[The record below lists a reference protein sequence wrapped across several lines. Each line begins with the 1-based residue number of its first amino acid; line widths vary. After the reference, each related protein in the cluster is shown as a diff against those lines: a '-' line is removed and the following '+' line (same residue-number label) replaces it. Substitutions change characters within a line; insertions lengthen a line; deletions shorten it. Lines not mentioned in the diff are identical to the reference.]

1 MAQIT
6 ELTNTGDL
14 DTGAGSEIDLADT
27 AGDEETTPNGPLL
40 DLPPKDAAKRVIA
53 MRKLRNRTR
62 KRRAAEA
69 MRVVYW
75 RKGYRFVSLTGDE
88 DRGSWKATIPMG
100 SSKQP
105 PNPNK
110 IDRLIRRVISVI
122 TADKPVPKAIPERDD
137 DTAIAAAEMS
147 TSVLKVET
155 GPNALNFPRLLRRLM
170 DKSCTFRS
178 GFVFFYI
185 DPKGGGHRPL
195 AMMAHPDAAHMAD
208 ATQDPMTGAPA
219 DPEQLA
225 ERYVMADGSLTDD
238 STQAAPQ
245 WLPKTK
251 HRLLTPQHVD
261 LIPETADSVDEA
273 DGVTI
278 QLYCTLGELRTQF
291 PDFFESLDPGDLK
304 KLVTYKPED
313 WKQYLPREMRSE
325 WVEPKVNEKQEYDD
339 DVIVFPVYTFYKQC
353 NEYPCGAFVVT
364 VGDQLRVHA
373 EKWCQPVE
381 LPDGSS
387 KIEYL
392 EIPVAQCRCLDD
404 DVDDENTGVALGEKL
419 GPMDEIRATILGY
432 ALDYLFR
439 FGNPQPYLPIG
450 TTVQPKQ
457 LVYRT
462 GDPIYVPAGGQVFYE
477 EVPEFPHKISE
488 MGAEMSNE
496 MDDESNLQQ
505 AAQGVE
511 APSVKS
517 GIHAETI
524 VSQANVAL
532 SQMRENAANCYT
544 RMCMIVLQL
553 WRVFYDIEQQ
563 IDVKGEDG
571 AWQRDA
577 WIGTD
582 LGSTKLVEIE
592 EGSFTMQSPQQKQA
606 TADRWMAAGIL
617 KPDAYEQI
625 ITNSIAP
632 ELGVQTNPDRARIMR
647 QLEQWRKGPTPADV
661 QAYQVYVQAYQLYQ
675 QQLQA
680 YQLEQQQ
687 MALESQRQAAAAG
700 GPVATPAPQQPAP
713 QPPPPLVLPGDP
725 FATNQLA
732 CDQEQDAAEVRWRAL
747 RRFMPTNGF
756 GGKPQFW
763 QQALTAEYERMR
775 LGAGKLTVAEMSQ
788 MQMRAAQLKLEI
800 AQTPKVEIRDTKAD
814 PTTVG
819 PDIQAA
825 EASYQG
831 AAEPNVQLAQSGM
844 PFLAPQPPWVPPTNT
859 QAGHPGAQTP
869 AASAPAEPPTAPA
882 PAHPIVRIPPRPI
895 PTAPPHAHAG

>member
-40 DLPPKDAAKRVIA
+40 DLLPKEAARRVVA

-110 IDRLIRRVISVI
+110 IDRLIRRCISVI
-122 TADKPVPKAIPERDD
+122 TADKPVPKAIPARDD

-170 DKSCTFRS
+170 DKSCTFRT
-178 GFVFFYI
+178 GFVLFYI
-185 DPKGGGHRPL
+185 DPKGGGHRPM
-195 AMMAHPDAAHMAD
+195 AMLAHPDATHMD
-208 ATQDPMTGAPA
+208 QATLDPVSGAPA
-219 DPEQLA
+219 DESQLT

-238 STQAAPQ
+238 SSQAAPQ

-261 LIPETADSVDEA
+261 LLPETADSIDDAIGITV
-273 DGVTI
+273 

-291 PDFFESLDPGDLK
+291 PDFFEPLSPDDLK
-304 KLVTYKPED
+304 RLVAIKPED
-313 WKQYLPREMRSE
+313 WKSYLPRDMRSE
-325 WVEPKVNEKQEYDD
+325 WIEPKQNEKGEYDD
-339 DVIVFPVYTFYKQC
+339 DVIVFPTYVYYKQC
-353 NEYPCGAFVVT
+353 NEYPSGAFVVT
-364 VGDQLRVHA
+364 VGDQFRVHA
-373 EKWCQPVE
+373 EKWCRPVE

-387 KIEYL
+387 MTEYL
-392 EIPVAQCRCLDD
+392 EIPAAQCRCLDD
-404 DVDDENTGVALGEKL
+404 DVDDENVGVALGDKL

-462 GDPIYVPAGGQVFYE
+462 GDPIYVPPGGQVFFE
-477 EVPEFPHKISE
+477 EVPEFPHKITE
-488 MGAEMSNE
+488 LGAEMSVE

-524 VSQANVAL
+524 VNQANVAL

-592 EGSFTMQSPQQKQA
+592 EGSFTMQSPAQKQA
-606 TADRWMAAGIL
+606 TADRWMQAGIL

-647 QLEQWRKGPTPADV
+647 QLDQWRKGPTPADV
-661 QAYQVYVQAYQLYQ
+661 QAYQVYVEQYQ
-675 QQLQA
+675 QYQAELQA
-680 YQLEQQQ
+680 YQAQQQ
-687 MALESQRQAAAAG
+687 LEGEVAQHQAAQTGA
-700 GPVATPAPQQPAP
+700 PVAVPPSAPPP
-713 QPPPPLVLPGDP
+713 QPPAPLVLPGDP

-747 RRFMPTNGF
+747 RRFMPTKGF
-756 GGKPQFW
+756 GSQPQFW
-763 QQALTAEYERMR
+763 QQALAAEYERMR
-775 LGAGKLTVAEMSQ
+775 MGAGKLTVAEMSQ

-825 EASYQG
+825 QSSYQG
-831 AAEPNVQLAQSGM
+831 AAEPDVALQAAGM
-844 PFLAPQPPWVPPTNT
+844 PFLAPQPPWVPPTKT
-859 QAGHPGAQTP
+859 AQGHPGSTTP
-869 AASAPAEPPTAPA
+869 AAGAAAEPA
-882 PAHPIVRIPPRPI
+882 PAQAHPIARIAPRPI
-895 PTAPPHAHAG
+895 PQAPPLTHHAG

>member
-6 ELTNTGDL
+6 ELTNAGDL
-14 DTGAGSEIDLADT
+14 DTGAGAEIDLADT
-27 AGDEETTPNGPLL
+27 AGDENKTPNGPLL
-40 DLPPKDAAKRVIA
+40 DLDPKKAAKRVIA

-110 IDRLIRRVISVI
+110 IDRLIRRAISVI
-122 TADKPVPKAIPERDD
+122 NADKPVPKAVPERDD
-137 DTAIAAAEMS
+137 DIAIAAAELS
-147 TSVLKVET
+147 TSVLKVQT

-178 GFVFFYI
+178 GYVMFYI
-185 DPKGGGHRPL
+185 DPKGGGHRPM
-195 AMMAHPDAAHMAD
+195 AMLAHPDAQHMDD
-208 ATQDPMTGAPA
+208 ATTDPLTGTPAPE
-219 DPEQLA
+219 DQLA
-225 ERYVMADGSLTDD
+225 ERYVMADGTLTDD
-238 STQAAPQ
+238 TNQAAPQ

-251 HRLLTPQHVD
+251 SRILTPQHVD
-261 LIPETADSVDEA
+261 LIPETADSIDDAV
-273 DGVTI
+273 GVTI
-278 QLYCTLGELRTQF
+278 QLYATLGELRTEF
-291 PDFFESLDPGDLK
+291 PDFFESLSDSDLK
-304 KLVTYKPED
+304 KLVQFKPED

-325 WVEPKVNEKQEYDD
+325 WVEPKVNDQGEYDD

-353 NEYPCGAFVVT
+353 TEYPAGAFVVT
-364 VGDQLRVHA
+364 VDDQFRVHA
-373 EKWCQPVE
+373 EKWCEPVE
-381 LPDGSS
+381 LPDGSTTM
-387 KIEYL
+387 EYL

-404 DVDDENTGVALGEKL
+404 DVDDENVGVALGEKL

-462 GDPIYVPAGGQVFYE
+462 GDPIMVPPGGQPFYE
-477 EVPEFPHKISE
+477 EIPAFPEKITE
-488 MGAEMSNE
+488 LGRDMSDE

-511 APSVKS
+511 DSSVKS

-532 SQMRENAANCYT
+532 GQMKENAANCYT

-571 AWQRDA
+571 AWKRDA

-606 TADRWMAAGIL
+606 TADRWMQAGIL

-625 ITNSIAP
+625 ITNSISP
-632 ELGVQTNPDRARIMR
+632 ELGVQSNPDRSRVMR
-647 QLEQWRKGPTPADV
+647 QLDQWRKGPTPPDV
-661 QAYQVYVQAYQLYQ
+661 QAYQVYVEAYQLYQ
-675 QQLQA
+675 QQLQQ
-680 YQLEQQQ
+680 YQAAQAVAGQQAQ
-687 MALESQRQAAAAG
+687 AHAAAAG
-700 GPVATPAPQQPAP
+700 GPVAVPQPVAPPP
-713 QPPPPLVLPGDP
+713 QPPAPLVLPGDP

-732 CDQEQDAAEVRWRAL
+732 CDQEQDAAEVRWRAF
-747 RRFMPTNGF
+747 RRFMPTKGF
-756 GGKPQFW
+756 GDQPQFW
-763 QQALTAEYERMR
+763 QQALIAEYERMR
-775 LGAGKLTVAEMSQ
+775 MGAGKLTIAEMSQ

-814 PTTVG
+814 PSTIG

-825 EASYQG
+825 EGTYQG
-831 AAEPNVQLAQSGM
+831 AAEPNVALQSAGM
-844 PFLAPQPPWVPPTNT
+844 PFLAPQPPWVPPTKT
-859 QAGHPGAQTP
+859 VQGTPGKQTP
-869 AASAPAEPPTAPA
+869 AASAAGDPAQAPA
-882 PAHPIVRIPPRPI
+882 PAHPIAQIPPRAI
-895 PTAPPHAHAG
+895 PTAPQHQLH